1 MRKTAFVIAFG
12 ALALLATTAVAQ
24 DDSGHDDHHDRGGQY
39 SHHDDDERDH
49 RRDDRYDR
57 RGDRGGGGG
66 VVLFEHDGFRGE
78 ARPLRG
84 DVPDLSRLGFND
96 RVSSMR
102 ISRGSWEFC
111 EHAYYQG
118 KCWRYDYDMASLPK
132 KQNDRYSSVRRV
144 R

>member
-1 MRKTAFVIAFG
+1 MRKIAFMITCG
-12 ALALLATTAVAQ
+12 AIALLAANAVVAQ
-24 DDSGHDDHHDRGGQY
+24 DRDWDR
-39 SHHDDDERDH
+39 RDGRYD
-49 RRDDRYDR
+49 RRDDRRDDR
-57 RGDRGGGGG
+57 RGDRWGGGGE

-84 DVPDLSRLGFND
+84 DTPDLSRLGFND

-102 ISRGSWEFC
+102 ISRGAWEFC
-111 EHAYYQG
+111 EHAYYEG
-118 KCWRYDYDMASLPK
+118 KCWRYDYDAASLPK

>member
-1 MRKTAFVIAFG
+1 MRKIAFMITCG
-12 ALALLATTAVAQ
+12 AIALLTANAVVAQ
-24 DDSGHDDHHDRGGQY
+24 DRDWDR
-39 SHHDDDERDH
+39 RDGRYD
-49 RRDDRYDR
+49 RRDDRRDDR
-57 RGDRGGGGG
+57 RGDRWGGGGE

-84 DVPDLSRLGFND
+84 DTPDLSRLGFND

-102 ISRGSWEFC
+102 ISRGAWEFC
-111 EHAYYQG
+111 EHAYYEG

>member
-1 MRKTAFVIAFG
+1 MRKTAFLIMCG
-12 ALALLATTAVAQ
+12 ALALVTTSALAQ
-24 DDSGHDDHHDRGGQY
+24 DRNWDRP
-39 SHHDDDERDH
+39 H
-49 RRDDRYDR
+49 DRYDR
-57 RGDRGGGGG
+57 RDYQEGRRDRWGGGD

-84 DVPDLSRLGFND
+84 DEPDLSRLGFND

-102 ISRGSWEFC
+102 IQRGAWEFC

-118 KCWRYDYDMASLPK
+118 KCWRYDYDAASLPK

>member
-1 MRKTAFVIAFG
+1 MRKIAFG
-12 ALALLATTAVAQ
+12 IICGAIALLTANAVVAQ
-24 DDSGHDDHHDRGGQY
+24 D
-39 SHHDDDERDH
+39 RDWD
-49 RRDDRYDR
+49 RRDGRYDR
-57 RGDRGGGGG
+57 SDDRRGGGRWGG
-66 VVLFEHDGFRGE
+66 GGEVVLFEHDGFRGE

-84 DVPDLSRLGFND
+84 DAPDLSRLGFND

-102 ISRGSWEFC
+102 ISRGAWEFC

-118 KCWRYDYDMASLPK
+118 KCWRYDYDAASLPK